1 MLNQFVDHF
10 KTKEYGFNFF
20 PALGLLVGAMLA
32 VGIRLLFFFVE
43 DVVKGHHTFWTA
55 HFFSGASIFYPLF
68 LGVLLVLICHLVKND
83 IAFIVFISLAYTIVC
98 ILLRWVSWVTF
109 SYPAALYRERSMAK
123 FVLNIDSIIGTFIYA
138 LGLALAI
145 YLLYLIFKRL
155 DYALLIG
162 FPMGE
167 VIAQFYYIFRS
178 VVAGGKPYLE
188 LDYYTLY
195 LIEGALTGFFFYLGY
210 ILFRRGR
217 GWRLAGQ
224 EFCRTG
230 EETAPRTN
238 HLPIKFYFGLLLAA
252 AILELLPFMI
262 IMTRV
267 NSVRVGIELSR
278 AESAM
283 ASGAFSGMLNVSWVI
298 AALVLSTILVLF
310 SAVISLF
317 FIYKMWTALQDGRAG
332 TSPLT
337 AALLLLVP
345 GFNLYWVF
353 KVYYGFAQEYNAL
366 ADRHHLNIPRLPAGL
381 YLTLSIVAVL
391 DVAALF
397 LSGVDISISIIVSV
411 LHVSIS
417 LAVVYLTCQ
426 AVNRIP
432 AEIYQRPQATRPGG

>member
-20 PALGLLVGAMLA
+20 PALGLIVGAMLA
-32 VGIRLLFFFVE
+32 NGFRLLFYFVE
-43 DVVKGHHTFWTA
+43 NVARGHHTFSTSN
-55 HFFSGASIFYPLF
+55 FFSGASIFYPLF
-68 LGVLLVLICHLVKND
+68 LGVLLVLICHLVKKD
-83 IAFIVFISLAYTIVC
+83 ITFVVIFSLAYTIVC
-98 ILLRWVSWVTF
+98 VLIRWISWVTF
-109 SYPAALYRERSMAK
+109 SYPAMLYRDRSMAK
-123 FVLNIDSIIGTFIYA
+123 FVLNIDSIMATFVYA

-145 YLLYLIFKRL
+145 TLLYLLFKRL

-162 FPMGE
+162 FPIGE
-167 VIAQFYYIFRS
+167 LIVQFYYVFRN
-178 VVAGGKPYLE
+178 VVAGGKPYFE
-188 LDYYTLY
+188 LDYYAVSV
-195 LIEGALTGFFFYLGY
+195 IEGALMGFFFYLGY
-210 ILFRRGR
+210 ILFRRAR

-224 EFCRTG
+224 EFCRTA

-238 HLPIKFYFGLLLAA
+238 HLPTKFYFGLLLAA
-252 AILELLPFMI
+252 AMVELVPFMI

-267 NSVRVGIELSR
+267 NSVRVSMELSR
-278 AESAM
+278 VESAM
-283 ASGAFSGMLNVSWVI
+283 PSGGFSGVLNESWVI
-298 AALVLSTILVLF
+298 AAFVLSTVLVLF

-345 GFNLYWVF
+345 GFNIYWLF

-366 ADRHHLNIPRLPAGL
+366 ADRHHLNIPRLPASL

-391 DVAALF
+391 DVVALF
-397 LSGVDISISIIVSV
+397 LSGVDIPISIIVSV
-411 LHVSIS
+411 LHISVS

-432 AEIYQRPQATRPGG
+432 AEIYQRPQAIRPGG